1 MPETAERKGNNM
13 DEKMKATIKGIYDN
27 LSDDLKEKVKACK
40 TMEEVMELAG
50 KEGIE
55 LPDEVVDAVAG
66 GVGACPTNCSG
77 FLHVQAVP

>member
-13 DEKMKATIKGIYDN
+13 DEKMKATIKGFYDN

-40 TMEEVMELAG
+40 TMEEVMELAA

-55 LPDEVVDAVAG
+55 LPDEVVEDISG
-66 GVGACPTNCSG
+66 GWDWRSIPV
-77 FLHVQAVP
+77 LI

>member
-1 MPETAERKGNNM
+1 M

-55 LPDEVVDAVAG
+55 LPDEVVEAISG
-66 GVGACPTNCSG
+66 GCGARGGWGSIPA
-77 FLHVQAVP
+77 LL